1 MYFCDKYWILS
12 KMDKYDKRHQRNLR
26 KLDKELETIYTLWQ
40 KEASALVPTIN
51 GFDPSREFDIN
62 RYPKT
67 KKQLDALTKK
77 YAEAM
82 RVTFESRI
90 KSEWDLAQDKNDEVV
105 KDYFGA
111 TARDM
116 KTPSA
121 LMSRYLDRNEKALE
135 TFLSRKS
142 ADTGLSLSERVW
154 KYADGYRTE
163 IEAGLELAIRDGLSA
178 NETAKELKK
187 YLRHPDKLFR
197 RVRDKQTGKLKL
209 SKPAKAFHPGTGV
222 YRSSFQNARRLVA
235 TEVNIA
241 YRTSDHLRWQSMD
254 FVTGVEVKLSN
265 NHTLNGR
272 PFTDICDDLQGT
284 YPKDFKFTGW
294 HPLCRCY
301 AVPVLEDPDR
311 FFARTFRG
319 EGEAPEGVTDVP
331 DNFKAWVKNNA
342 DRISKA
348 EARGKLPYFL
358 KDNTRYSGLKHEK
371 TADEWRKEN
380 LAIAKKRHE
389 ARTHEQINEIK
400 SRWAERNKSEFNDL
414 VKQMNENKISY
425 LDVKKLENTLSDD
438 DIIKKIGGGDLTKGS
453 CSSVAFAYAS
463 NKAGLDVTDFRGGTS
478 QKQFSKRSVII
489 SISDKVGGKK
499 AKNRSDFT
507 NAKELLS
514 EVKKGK
520 EYYFTCGKHAA
531 IVRKAENGIEYLEL
545 QSHSENGFQLLT
557 DKKLKKRFG
566 AQKSHTFLGEK
577 YEVTDVLID
586 IERFSGNDGFRKL
599 MGYINTSAGN
609 QIKGEKG
616 KIK

>member
-40 KEASALVPTIN
+40 EEASALVSTIN
-51 GFDPSREFDIN
+51 GFDPSRDFDIN

-121 LMSRYLDRNEKALE
+121 LMILYLDRNEKALE

-154 KYADGYRTE
+154 DYASGYRTE
-163 IEAGLELAIRDGLSA
+163 IEAGLELAVRDGLSA

-241 YRTSDHLRWQSMD
+241 YRTADHLRWQSMD
-254 FVTGVEVKLSN
+254 FVTGVKVKLSN

-272 PFTDICDDLQGT
+272 PFTDICDDLKGT

-348 EARGKLPYFL
+348 EARGKLPYFIR
-358 KDNTRYSGLKHEK
+358 DNVRSVDKILGTNMETTVIG
-371 TADEWRKEN
+371 
-380 LAIAKKRHE
+380 
-389 ARTHEQINEIK
+389 NEIK
-400 SRWAERNKSEFNDL
+400 GVMITAKSVANEVQGLAERVAKRHGAVTTPINLKSEASIMRKVLSERERLQSFSAKDL
-414 VKQMNENKISY
+414 KDTVRTTIIS
-425 LDVKKLENTLSDD
+425 DRGHIG
-438 DIIKKIGGGDLTKGS
+438 DIIKDLEKEPNITAVKRQTADKYFGYTGTIINLRTSKGIIGEIQVNTPRMI
-453 CSSVAFAYAS
+453 Y
-463 NKAGLDVTDFRGGTS
+463 
-478 QKQFSKRSVII
+478 
-489 SISDKVGGKK
+489 
-499 AKNRSDFT
+499 
-507 NAKELLS
+507 AKEKP
-514 EVKKGK
+514 EIAK
-520 EYYFTCGKHAA
+520 A
-531 IVRKAENGIEYLEL
+531 I
-545 QSHSENGFQLLT
+545 
-557 DKKLKKRFG
+557 
-566 AQKSHTFLGEK
+566 LGEK
-577 YEVTDVLID
+577 VWNQ
-586 IERFSGNDGFRKL
+586 IEREVKLPGGLGHELYEKFRALPTGSKERAEIISKSVS
-599 MGYINTSAGN
+599 YYSHF
-609 QIKGEKG
+609 QD
-616 KIK
+616 